1 MAMKGA
7 LVFLL
12 VFAILVIVTIVGV
25 AIPPGEAIYNAVLSG
40 TAVYTVQYAILGTN
54 AFTLIIAVFN
64 GVVYGIV
71 AWIIFTIINALTKKD
86 KKDQVNVN
94 VVVNNNGSNPPPPPP
109 H

>member
-1 MAMKGA
+1 MKGA

-12 VFAILVIVTIVGV
+12 VFAILVIATVAGV

-40 TAVYTVQYAILGTN
+40 TAVYTIQYAILGTN

-64 GVVYGIV
+64 GVVYGLV

-86 KKDQVNVN
+86 KKETTIVNVN
-94 VVVNNNGSNPPPPPP
+94 INNNGSNPPPPPP